1 MSQQYPQQPHV
12 QFQPQPPVQPPKQKH
27 TGRTILIV
35 IGCVVGLLIVIG
47 AVGGGGE
54 PGTAGKDADNA
65 PVAQT
70 SSKAPAPA
78 PKKSAEAPKASATAP
93 AAPAAPKL
101 ACEGQDDRS
110 APCAVAVGGAFKL
123 GEHTVLAGWKI
134 KDNGYGTGM
143 TIVGKAKNTGDKT
156 STMFIHVKFLKG
168 DEVMANIMCNTGDL
182 APGQSEAM
190 NCIPDGTYTRK
201 FDKVTAEASF

>member
-1 MSQQYPQQPHV
+1 V
-12 QFQPQPPVQPPKQKH
+12 
-27 TGRTILIV
+27 
-35 IGCVVGLLIVIG
+35 
-47 AVGGGGE
+47 
-54 PGTAGKDADNA
+54 D
-65 PVAQT
+65 
-70 SSKAPAPA
+70 
-78 PKKSAEAPKASATAP
+78 
-93 AAPAAPKL
+93 
-101 ACEGQDDRS
+101 S

-123 GEHTVLAGWKI
+123 GEHMVLAGWKI

-190 NCIPDGTYTRK
+190 HCIPDGTYTRK
-201 FDKVTAEASF
+201 SDKVTAEATF